1 MSWPLLI
8 IALIVFLALAAL
20 ALFALRPS
28 GLAQIH
34 SHPHPSAG
42 YDESVQRVAVLQ
54 AEERD
59 GYHPECV
66 TQLLT
71 HGAKTER
78 AVVLVHG
85 YTSCPQ
91 QFLPLG
97 RQFFE
102 RGDNVLVAR
111 LPHHGRADRLTE
123 EQGGLRATE
132 LAAFADEVVDIAA
145 GLGAH
150 VTMIGLSG
158 GGVTT
163 AWAAQNRDG
172 IDQAM
177 IIAPAFGFKQVPAA
191 VTVPL
196 MNAVLLLPDAFTWWE
211 PELKE
216 KSGQPYTYP
225 RYSRRALAE
234 ILRLGFATRAHAG
247 RHPPA
252 ARSIVV
258 VTNAN
263 DDSVDNAAAVRMAST
278 WRAAGAANLRHFEF
292 PVELKLNHDLIDP
305 NAADARPELV
315 YPKLL
320 ELLEGG

>member
-1 MSWPLLI
+1 MGWPAIFL
-8 IALIVFLALAAL
+8 VFLLLLLLAAVAIL
-20 ALFALRPS
+20 ALRPS
-28 GLAQIH
+28 GLAQIA
-34 SHPHPSAG
+34 SRPRPAAG
-42 YDESVQRVAVLQ
+42 YDESVQRVGALQ
-54 AEERD
+54 AEERE
-59 GYHPECV
+59 GYHPDCV

-71 HGAKTER
+71 HGARTQR

-91 QFLPLG
+91 QFVPLG

-111 LPHHGRADRLTE
+111 LPHHGRADRLTD
-123 EQGGLRATE
+123 EQGGLLATE

-145 GLGAH
+145 GLGEH
-150 VTMIGLSG
+150 VTMVGLSG

-163 AWAAQNRDG
+163 AWAAQNHAG
-172 IDQAM
+172 LDQAM

-191 VTVPL
+191 ATVLL
-196 MNAVLLLPDAFTWWE
+196 MNAVRLLPDAFTWWE
-211 PELKE
+211 PELEE
-216 KSGQPYTYP
+216 KSGQPYSYP

-234 ILRLGFATRAHAG
+234 ILRLGFATLAHAG
-247 RHPPA
+247 RRPPA

-263 DDSVDNAAAVRMAST
+263 DDSVDNAAAARMAAA
-278 WRAAGAANLRHFEF
+278 WRAAGAANLREYQF
-292 PVELKLNHDLIDP
+292 PLEAGLRHDLIDP
-305 NAADARPELV
+305 NAEGAQTELV

-320 ELLEGG
+320 ELLEQ

>member
-1 MSWPLLI
+1 MGWPAIFLVVV
-8 IALIVFLALAAL
+8 IALLLAV
-20 ALFALRPS
+20 ALFALRPR
-28 GLAQIH
+28 GLGQIV
-34 SHPHPSAG
+34 SHARPAAG
-42 YDESVQRVAVLQ
+42 YDEAVQRVAALQ
-54 AEERD
+54 AEERE

-71 HGAKTER
+71 HGAKAPR

-111 LPHHGRADRLTE
+111 LPHHGRADRLTD
-123 EQGGLRATE
+123 EQGGLLATE
-132 LAAFADEVVDIAA
+132 LAAYADEVVDIAA
-145 GLGAH
+145 GLGER

-163 AWAAQNRDG
+163 AWAAQNRAG
-172 IDQAM
+172 LDQAM

-191 VTVPL
+191 ATVPL
-196 MNAVLLLPDAFTWWE
+196 MNVVRLLPDAFTWWQ
-211 PELKE
+211 PELQE

-234 ILRLGFATRAHAG
+234 ILRLGFATLAHAG
-247 RHPPA
+247 RRPPA
-252 ARSIVV
+252 ARAIVV

-263 DDSVDNAAAVRMAST
+263 DSSVDNAAAGRMAAA
-278 WRAAGAANLRHFEF
+278 WRAAGAAHLRYFEF
-292 PVELKLNHDLIDP
+292 PLELGLHHDLIDP
-305 NAADARPELV
+305 QAEGAQTELV

-320 ELLEGG
+320 ELLERQ